1 MVNGEP
7 SFMTFIFNGL
17 DHENGSKA
25 YHRLEI
31 APMLD
36 GNNLH
41 VPVHVIRGENE
52 GPVLGLF
59 ANIHGTEYYQNRI
72 LRTLALETKPDEL
85 SGTLLIDRS
94 QTLTLSVT

>member
-1 MVNGEP
+1 M
-7 SFMTFIFNGL
+7 SFIFNGQA
-17 DHENGSKA
+17 HEKGSRT

-36 GNNLH
+36 GNTLH
-41 VPVHVIRGENE
+41 IPVHVIRGEEE

-72 LRTLALETKPDEL
+72 LRTCA
-85 SGTLLIDRS
+85 RA
-94 QTLTLSVT
+94 